1 MQIYLVGGAVRDN
14 LLGLPVRERD
24 YVVVGAS
31 AVQLSA
37 LGFVCIDQTF
47 PVFKHPSSGDEY
59 ALARRESKI
68 ACGYKGFTVEF
79 GLDVTIEE
87 DLARRDLTINAIAVD
102 EAGNIIDPYN
112 GIADLHARRLRHITP
127 AFADD
132 PVRLLRIARF
142 AAQFWHLGFRITHST
157 LKILQQMA
165 QPDEMQS
172 LMPQFMHKIMLR
184 ALATASPWRF
194 FLTLQRANALAL
206 LLPELAAAMGETPPH
221 STNAPSSPPMLA
233 VQRAT
238 AITPNIAVRLAAL
251 MATVIIT
258 PIAAVTLCNHL
269 KIERNISNLLIL
281 AVTWPASRIATASA
295 QILVEILETNRFLH
309 APEKLTALT
318 QVWQAVEPI
327 LGTVATTRLT
337 TALQV
342 ASAIHVEHVQEKG
355 LTGAALGAAL
365 RQQRIVAVAHRH
377 SS

>member
-14 LLGLPVRERD
+14 LLGLPVQERD

-31 AVQLSA
+31 AAQLSA

-47 PVFKHPSSGDEY
+47 PVFKHPHSGDEY

-68 ACGYKGFTVEF
+68 ACGYKGFKVEF

-102 EAGNIIDPYN
+102 EVGNIIDPYN
-112 GIADLHARRLRHITP
+112 GIADLHARRLLHITP

-132 PVRLLRIARF
+132 PVRLLRLARF
-142 AAQFWHLGFRITHST
+142 AAQLWHLGFRITHST
-157 LKILQQMA
+157 LKILRAMA
-165 QPDEMQS
+165 QPDEIQS
-172 LMPQFMHKIMLR
+172 LMPQLMHKIMLR

-221 STNAPSSPPMLA
+221 SINEPSLPMLA
-233 VQRAT
+233 LQRAT
-238 AITPNIAVRLAAL
+238 AITTNIAVRFAAL
-251 MATVIIT
+251 MATVVTT
-258 PIAAVTLCNHL
+258 PIAAVTLCNNL

-281 AVTWPASRIATASA
+281 AVTWPASRVVTASA

-327 LGTVATTRLT
+327 LGNVATTRLT
-337 TALQV
+337 TALQI
-342 ASAIHVEHVQEKG
+342 ASAIHAEHLQEKG
-355 LTGAALGAAL
+355 LTGADLGAAL
-365 RQQRIVAVAHRH
+365 RQHRILAIAHRH

>member
-14 LLGLPVRERD
+14 LLGLPVKERD

-31 AVQLSA
+31 AAQLSE
-37 LGFVCIDQTF
+37 LGFVLIDQTF
-47 PVFKHPSSGDEY
+47 PVFKHPLTGDEY

-68 ACGYKGFTVEF
+68 ACGYKGFKVEF
-79 GLDVTIEE
+79 GLDVTIKE

-102 EAGNIIDPYN
+102 ESGNIIDPYN
-112 GIADLHARRLRHITP
+112 GIEDLHTRRLRHITP

-157 LKILQQMA
+157 LKLLQEMA
-165 QPDEMQS
+165 QPNEIQS
-172 LMPQFMHKIMLR
+172 LMPQLMHKIMLR

-194 FLTLQRANALAL
+194 FLTLQRANALVW

-221 STNAPSSPPMLA
+221 STNAPSLPMLA
-233 VQRAT
+233 LQRAT
-238 AITPNIAVRLAAL
+238 AITTNIAVRLAAL
-251 MATVIIT
+251 LATVVLT
-258 PIAAVTLCNHL
+258 PIAAVTFCNNL
-269 KIERNISNLLIL
+269 KIERNISNLVIL
-281 AVTWPASRIATASA
+281 AVTWPASRVVTASPP
-295 QILVEILETNRFLH
+295 ILMEILETNRFLH
-309 APEKLTALT
+309 APEKLTAVT

-327 LGTVATTRLT
+327 LGNVATTRLT

-342 ASAIHVEHVQEKG
+342 ASAIRAEHIQEKG

-365 RQQRIVAVAHRH
+365 RHQRIVALAHWN